1 MSAEKTVVVVMGVA
15 GSGKSTI
22 AELIAQELG
31 WTITEADDL
40 HSPENVAK
48 MAAGIPLTDT
58 DREPWL
64 RLICRRV
71 EQTDGDQAV
80 ACSALR
86 RRYRDILRTA
96 DARVRFLHLEGS
108 RDLIGSRL
116 DARTGHFMPSAMLQ
130 SQLATLEPLEDD
142 EDGAS
147 ISIDGTPHDILHRA
161 LTALS
166 LGTETGGHRPAPT
179 VPEGAD
185 PADTDHHS

>member
-1 MSAEKTVVVVMGVA
+1 MTGAAPDSVEPVRAQKSVVVVMGIA

-22 AELIAQELG
+22 AELIARELG

-48 MAAGIPLTDT
+48 MSAGIPLSDT

-64 RLICRRV
+64 RLICRRI
-71 EQTDGDQAV
+71 EQTGGDQVV

-96 DARVRFLHLEGS
+96 DANVRFLHLGGS

-116 DARTGHFMPSAMLQ
+116 DARTGHFMPSTMLQ
-130 SQLATLEPLEDD
+130 LQLATLEPLGAG
-142 EDGAS
+142 EDGTS
-147 ISIDGTPHDILHRA
+147 ITIDGTPEDILCRA
-161 LTALS
+161 LTALG
-166 LGTETGGHRPAPT
+166 LGEETL
-179 VPEGAD
+179 
-185 PADTDHHS
+185 

>member
-1 MSAEKTVVVVMGVA
+1 MSAEKTVIVVMGVA

-22 AELIAQELG
+22 AELIAHHLG

-48 MAAGIPLTDT
+48 MAAGIPLNDD

-71 EQTDGDQAV
+71 EQTDGNQVV

-86 RRYRDILRTA
+86 RQYRDTLRTT

-108 RDLIGSRL
+108 RDL
-116 DARTGHFMPSAMLQ
+116 
-130 SQLATLEPLEDD
+130 
-142 EDGAS
+142 
-147 ISIDGTPHDILHRA
+147 
-161 LTALS
+161 
-166 LGTETGGHRPAPT
+166 
-179 VPEGAD
+179 
-185 PADTDHHS
+185 